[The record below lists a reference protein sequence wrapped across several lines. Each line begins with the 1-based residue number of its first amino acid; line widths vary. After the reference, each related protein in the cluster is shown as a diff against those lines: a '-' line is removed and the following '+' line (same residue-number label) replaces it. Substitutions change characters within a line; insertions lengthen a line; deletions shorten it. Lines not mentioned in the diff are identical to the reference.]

1 VIAETDSTI
10 SDPRLPRLLD
20 EVVSVSTPD
29 GFVSIYPK
37 HIDPDGLPE
46 MVQSRGSRV
55 RDSSDEPL
63 HDGHRERG
71 TVYNFTSTNRL
82 CVWTHVTMYCDSC
95 Y

>member
-10 SDPRLPRLLD
+10 SDPRRPRLLD

-37 HIDPDGLPE
+37 HIDTDGLPE

-63 HDGHRERG
+63 HDGHREWG
-71 TVYNFTSTNRL
+71 TVYNFTSTNR
-82 CVWTHVTMYCDSC
+82 
-95 Y
+95 